1 MSDKSFSIRSNAVRN
16 ARGQLGKAA
25 KQGVHFTV
33 IKDADTNKFSWVPVE
48 GTPAVEV
55 AETVAPEATTV
66 VAVTP
71 AVKVIKAKV
80 RARVAKKAPKVR
92 RKAGRKSITSVAAVS
107 GKRRRMFRLIASPKG
122 ASLDTLVKALGWQ
135 KHTVRGAVSTIASQF
150 KVKIKSFRDERR
162 GRVYQ
167 VA

>member
-1 MSDKSFSIRSNAVRN
+1 MSEKTFSVRSNAVRN
-16 ARGQLGKAA
+16 ARGQLGKGA
-25 KQGVHFTV
+25 KQGVHFNV
-33 IKDADTNKFSWVPVE
+33 IKATDANQFSWVPVE
-48 GTPAVEV
+48 GAPPVDATEMV
-55 AETVAPEATTV
+55 AATVAPVV
-66 VAVTP
+66 VA
-71 AVKVIKAKV
+71 AVKRASKGRAKARKV
-80 RARVAKKAPKVR
+80 VKVR